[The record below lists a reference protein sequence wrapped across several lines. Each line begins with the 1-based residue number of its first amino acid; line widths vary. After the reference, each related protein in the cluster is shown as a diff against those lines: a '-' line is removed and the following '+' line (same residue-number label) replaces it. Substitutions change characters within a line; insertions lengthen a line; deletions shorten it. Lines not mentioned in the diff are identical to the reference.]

1 MTQQEVTNSFI
12 YHKWYEEDPLIG
24 YNLTN
29 DYGNM
34 LMNGYGELFKFTD
47 KNNFIPPY
55 QITLCYCINS
65 DGYLKV
71 FRLPTNYIPD
81 CSINDMLKNIKEY
94 CIKNKLKFISLFSTK
109 YNYLWLIDFLGNDLN
124 YEYNDKGETKLYI

>member
-1 MTQQEVTNSFI
+1 MTQKEVTNSFI
-12 YHKWYEEDPLIG
+12 YHKWYEEDAFG

-29 DYGNM
+29 EYGNM
-34 LMNGYGELFKFTD
+34 LMHGYGELFRFMD
-47 KNNFIPPY
+47 ENNFIAPY

-81 CSINDMLKNIKEY
+81 HSINDMLKNIKEY
-94 CIKNKLKFISLFSTK
+94 CITNKSKFVSIESKMYNFAYITEFLGEDLKF
-109 YNYLWLIDFLGNDLN
+109 
-124 YEYNDKGETKLYI
+124 EYNKKGEIKLFI

>member
-12 YHKWYEEDPLIG
+12 YHKWYKEDAFG

-34 LMNGYGELFKFTD
+34 LMHGYGELFKSMD
-47 KNNFIPPY
+47 ENNFIPPY
-55 QITLCYCINS
+55 QTTLCYCINS

-71 FRLPTNYIPD
+71 FRQLTNYIPD
-81 CSINDMLKNIKEY
+81 YSINDMLKIIKEY
-94 CIKNKLKFISLFSTK
+94 CITTKSKFVSIESKMYNFSYITEFLGEDLKF
-109 YNYLWLIDFLGNDLN
+109 
-124 YEYNDKGETKLYI
+124 EYNKKGEIKLFI

>member
-34 LMNGYGELFKFTD
+34 LMHGYGELFKSID
-47 KNNFIPPY
+47 ENNFIPPY
-55 QITLCYCINS
+55 QTILCYCINS
-65 DGYLKV
+65 NGYLKV
-71 FRLPTNYIPD
+71 FRLHTNYIPD
-81 CSINDMLKNIKEY
+81 CSINDMFKNIKEY
-94 CIKNKLKFISLFSTK
+94 CIKNKLKFVSLFSTK

-124 YEYNDKGETKLYI
+124 YEYNDKGETKLYM